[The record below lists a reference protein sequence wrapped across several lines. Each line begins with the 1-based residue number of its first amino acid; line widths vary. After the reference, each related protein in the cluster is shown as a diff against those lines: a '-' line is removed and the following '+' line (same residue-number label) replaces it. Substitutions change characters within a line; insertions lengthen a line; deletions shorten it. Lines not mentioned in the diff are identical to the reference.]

1 MYTKSRSPVWL
12 FRPAAIVILASSLDG
27 ARVLAADDTQ
37 PETLQEIVV
46 TATRRE
52 ESLSRVPISVAAF
65 TQQQMDAQGLKQ
77 IDDLQRFTPGLV
89 LTHIGNSGNQISI
102 RGISS
107 GAGAGTTGVYI
118 DDTPIQVRNLGYSSG
133 TAFPALF
140 DLERVE
146 VLRGPQGT
154 LFGAGSEGGTIRFI
168 QTKPNLTKPSDYTRA

>member
-12 FRPAAIVILASSLDG
+12 FRPAAIVILATSLDG

-37 PETLQEIVV
+37 QTLQEIVV

-89 LTHIGNSGNQISI
+89 LTHIGNSGNQIS
-102 RGISS
+102 RCAACQS
-107 GAGAGTTGVYI
+107 
-118 DDTPIQVRNLGYSSG
+118 
-133 TAFPALF
+133 
-140 DLERVE
+140 
-146 VLRGPQGT
+146 
-154 LFGAGSEGGTIRFI
+154 
-168 QTKPNLTKPSDYTRA
+168 